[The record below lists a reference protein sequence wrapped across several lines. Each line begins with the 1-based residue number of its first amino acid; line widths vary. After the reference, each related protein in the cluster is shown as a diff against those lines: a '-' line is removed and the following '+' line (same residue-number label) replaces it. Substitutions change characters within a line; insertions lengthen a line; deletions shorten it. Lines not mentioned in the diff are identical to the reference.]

1 MEKYQTLKYM
11 NMINNNKALN
21 YFLLIWLLIVSCST
35 SKNANG
41 QQSVSKKAQSLFNEG
56 LKFQS
61 YGEYEQ
67 AINLFKQSIKKAPK
81 FLNAYD
87 ALANTYQKNNQLI
100 NSKNTYLKLLSL
112 KSDHF
117 FGLYELGNIY
127 FDLGNLDSSE
137 FYYRRFLKIN
147 SSNDKYAQNAQ
158 LNLRNIN
165 FSRDAFKNPVNVNP
179 VNMGSSINSENQ
191 EYSPAFAID
200 EKTIYITKRM
210 GNLSDN
216 RPNEDLYFAE
226 LNDESWDKVKD
237 IGPPINTIENEGA
250 FSISSD
256 GNYIFFTSCSRN
268 GGKGQCDI
276 WLTSKKNN
284 RWDEPKN
291 LQSPINT
298 KYWESQPSISSD
310 GRMLYFSSDR
320 PGGYGGTDIW
330 VSEFSNSGW
339 SAPKNLGPTVNTSKD
354 EQFPFIHSDNRTL
367 YFSSNGHPGLGKSD
381 LYLTRKDVK
390 LNWETPINMGFPINS
405 RGQDWNLVV
414 ARDGKTAY
422 FSSDQLKG
430 FGGLDI
436 YTFQLPEK
444 LQAEKVSYLRGY
456 VRDAITKQP
465 LSANVEL
472 SPINGEPTTLTY
484 AKPGTGMFL
493 VPLKIN
499 MKYALTIDKD
509 GYLFYTE
516 FYNMPAIQRDRPIEL
531 IIDLEKIEL
540 GNSVVL
546 KNIFFDTDKSDIK
559 DESKQELE
567 KLIDFLSENNSIRI
581 EISGHTDNV
590 GDSKHNMVLSEN
602 RAKSVCDFLT
612 NNGIE
617 KSRLTYKGF
626 GDTQPIKQNNTDENR
641 AKNRRTEFKIIQ
653 T

>member
-256 GNYIFFTSCSRN
+256 GNYIFFTSCNRN

-493 VPLKIN
+493 VPLKTN
-499 MKYALTIDKD
+499 MKFALTIDKD

-516 FYNMPAIQRDRPIEL
+516 FYNMPAIQRDQPIEL

>member
-11 NMINNNKALN
+11 NMINNNKTLN

-127 FDLGNLDSSE
+127 FDLENIDSSE
-137 FYYRRFLKIN
+137 FYYRRFLRMN

-179 VNMGSSINSENQ
+179 VNMGSSINSKDQ

-390 LNWETPINMGFPINS
+390 LNWETPINMGYPINS

-493 VPLKIN
+493 VPLKTN
-499 MKYALTIDKD
+499 MKFALTIDKD

-516 FYNMPAIQRDRPIEL
+516 FYNMPAIQRDQPIEL

>member
-87 ALANTYQKNNQLI
+87 ALANTYQKDNQLI

-137 FYYRRFLKIN
+137 FYYRRFLRIN

-158 LNLRNIN
+158 LNLRDIN

-179 VNMGSSINSENQ
+179 VNMGSSINSKDQ

-339 SAPKNLGPTVNTSKD
+339 SAPKNLGPAVNTSKD

-390 LNWETPINMGFPINS
+390 LNWATPINMGFPINS

-493 VPLKIN
+493 VPLKTN
-499 MKYALTIDKD
+499 MKFALTIDKD

-516 FYNMPAIQRDRPIEL
+516 FYNMPAIQRDQPIEL

>member
-56 LKFQS
+56 LKFQG

-137 FYYRRFLKIN
+137 FYYRRFLRMN

-330 VSEFSNSGW
+330 VSEFSISGW

-493 VPLKIN
+493 VPLKTN

-516 FYNMPAIQRDRPIEL
+516 FYNMPAIQRDQPIEL
-531 IIDLEKIEL
+531 FIDLEKIEL

-567 KLIDFLSENNSIRI
+567 KLINFLSENNSIRI

>member
-158 LNLRNIN
+158 LNLRDIN

-493 VPLKIN
+493 VPLKTN

-516 FYNMPAIQRDRPIEL
+516 FYNMPAIQRDQPIEL

>member
-87 ALANTYQKNNQLI
+87 ALANTYQKDNQLI

-137 FYYRRFLKIN
+137 FYYRRFLRIN

-158 LNLRNIN
+158 LNLRDIN

-493 VPLKIN
+493 VPLKTN
-499 MKYALTIDKD
+499 MKFALTIDKD

>member
-127 FDLGNLDSSE
+127 FDLENIDSSE
-137 FYYRRFLKIN
+137 FYYRRFLRMN
-147 SSNDKYAQNAQ
+147 SSNDKYAKNAQ

-390 LNWETPINMGFPINS
+390 LNWEIPINMGFPINS

-493 VPLKIN
+493 VPLKTN

-516 FYNMPAIQRDRPIEL
+516 FYNMPAIQRDQPIEL
-531 IIDLEKIEL
+531 FIDLEKIEL

>member
-137 FYYRRFLKIN
+137 FYYRRFLRMN

-179 VNMGSSINSENQ
+179 VNMGSSINSKDQ

-226 LNDESWDKVKD
+226 LNDKSWDKVKD

-330 VSEFSNSGW
+330 VSEFSISGW

-390 LNWETPINMGFPINS
+390 LNWETPINMGYPINS

-493 VPLKIN
+493 VPLKTN

-516 FYNMPAIQRDRPIEL
+516 FYNMPAIQRDQPIEL
-531 IIDLEKIEL
+531 FIDLEKIEL

>member
-137 FYYRRFLKIN
+137 FYYRRFLRMN

-179 VNMGSSINSENQ
+179 VNMGSSINSKDQ

-226 LNDESWDKVKD
+226 LNDKSWDKVKD

-390 LNWETPINMGFPINS
+390 LNWETPINMGYPINS

-493 VPLKIN
+493 VPLKTN

-516 FYNMPAIQRDRPIEL
+516 FYNMPAIQRDQPIEL
-531 IIDLEKIEL
+531 FIDLEKIEL

-567 KLIDFLSENNSIRI
+567 KLINFLSENNSIRI

>member
-127 FDLGNLDSSE
+127 FDLENIDSSE
-137 FYYRRFLKIN
+137 FYYRRFLRMN

-179 VNMGSSINSENQ
+179 VNMGSSINSKDQ

-390 LNWETPINMGFPINS
+390 LNWEIPINMGFPINS

-493 VPLKIN
+493 VPLKTN
-499 MKYALTIDKD
+499 MKFALTIDKD

-516 FYNMPAIQRDRPIEL
+516 FYNMPAIQRDQPIEL
-531 IIDLEKIEL
+531 FIDLEKIEL

>member
-1 MEKYQTLKYM
+1 MLKYM
-11 NMINNNKALN
+11 NMINNNQALN

-67 AINLFKQSIKKAPK
+67 AINLFKQSIKKAPN

-117 FGLYELGNIY
+117 YGLYELGNIY
-127 FDLGNLDSSE
+127 FYLGNLDSSE
-137 FYYRRFLKIN
+137 FYYRRFLVMN

-179 VNMGSSINSENQ
+179 VNMGSSINSKDQ

-390 LNWETPINMGFPINS
+390 LNWETPINMGYPINS

-436 YTFQLPEK
+436 YTFKLPEK

-472 SPINGEPTTLTY
+472 SPINGEPTALTY
-484 AKPGTGMFL
+484 AKPGTGIFL
-493 VPLKIN
+493 VPLKTN

-516 FYNMPAIQRDRPIEL
+516 FYNMPAIQTDQPIEL
-531 IIDLEKIEL
+531 FIDLEKIEL

-546 KNIFFDTDKSDIK
+546 KNIFFDTDKSDII
-559 DESKQELE
+559 DESIQELV
-567 KLIDFLSENNSIRI
+567 KLIDFLSENISIRI

>member
-35 SKNANG
+35 FKNANG

-87 ALANTYQKNNQLI
+87 ALANTYQKDNQLI

-137 FYYRRFLKIN
+137 FYYRRFLRIN

-158 LNLRNIN
+158 LNLRDIN

-284 RWDEPKN
+284 RWYEPKN

-422 FSSDQLKG
+422 FSSNQLKG

-516 FYNMPAIQRDRPIEL
+516 FYNMPAIQRDQPIEL
-531 IIDLEKIEL
+531 FIDLEKIEL

>member
-87 ALANTYQKNNQLI
+87 ALANTYQKDNQLI

-158 LNLRNIN
+158 LNLRDIN

-484 AKPGTGMFL
+484 AKPGNGMFL
-493 VPLKIN
+493 VPLKTN
-499 MKYALTIDKD
+499 MKFALTIDKD

-516 FYNMPAIQRDRPIEL
+516 FYNMPAIQRDQPIEL

>member
-61 YGEYEQ
+61 YGEYVQ

-127 FDLGNLDSSE
+127 FDLENIDSSE
-137 FYYRRFLKIN
+137 FYYRRFLRMN

-179 VNMGSSINSENQ
+179 VNMGSSINSKDQ

-390 LNWETPINMGFPINS
+390 LNWETPINMGYPINS

-516 FYNMPAIQRDRPIEL
+516 FYNMPAIQRDQPIEL
-531 IIDLEKIEL
+531 FIDLEKIEL

>member
-1 MEKYQTLKYM
+1 M

-41 QQSVSKKAQSLFNEG
+41 QQSVSKNSQSLFNEG

-137 FYYRRFLKIN
+137 FYYRRFLRMN

-179 VNMGSSINSENQ
+179 VNMGSSINSKDQ

-250 FSISSD
+250 FSMSSD

-330 VSEFSNSGW
+330 VSEFSISGW

-390 LNWETPINMGFPINS
+390 LNWETPINMGYPINS

-493 VPLKIN
+493 VPLKTN

-509 GYLFYTE
+509 DYLFYTE
-516 FYNMPAIQRDRPIEL
+516 FYNMPAIQRDQPIEL
-531 IIDLEKIEL
+531 FIDLEKIEL

-567 KLIDFLSENNSIRI
+567 KLINFLSENNSIRI
-581 EISGHTDNV
+581 EISGHTDNI

>member
-87 ALANTYQKNNQLI
+87 ALANTYQKDNQLI

-158 LNLRNIN
+158 LNLRDIN

-493 VPLKIN
+493 VPLKTN
-499 MKYALTIDKD
+499 MKFALTIDKD

-516 FYNMPAIQRDRPIEL
+516 FYNMPAIQRDQPIEL

>member
-61 YGEYEQ
+61 YGEYDQ

-87 ALANTYQKNNQLI
+87 ALANTYQKDNQLI

-137 FYYRRFLKIN
+137 FYYRRFLRMN

-284 RWDEPKN
+284 QWDEPKN

-493 VPLKIN
+493 VPLKTN

-516 FYNMPAIQRDRPIEL
+516 FYNMPAIQRDQPIEL
-531 IIDLEKIEL
+531 FIDLEKIEL

-581 EISGHTDNV
+581 EISGHTDNI

>member
-137 FYYRRFLKIN
+137 FYYRRFLRMN

-256 GNYIFFTSCSRN
+256 GNYIFFTSCNRN

-493 VPLKIN
+493 VPLKTN
-499 MKYALTIDKD
+499 MKFALTIDKD

-516 FYNMPAIQRDRPIEL
+516 FYNMPAIQRDQPIEL
-531 IIDLEKIEL
+531 FIDLEKIEL

>member
-87 ALANTYQKNNQLI
+87 ALANTYQKDNQLI

-137 FYYRRFLKIN
+137 FYYRRFLRIN

-158 LNLRNIN
+158 LNLRDIN

-390 LNWETPINMGFPINS
+390 LNWETPINMGYPINS

-493 VPLKIN
+493 VPLKTN

-516 FYNMPAIQRDRPIEL
+516 FYNMPAIQRDQPIEL
-531 IIDLEKIEL
+531 FIDLEKIEL

>member
-35 SKNANG
+35 FKNANG

-87 ALANTYQKNNQLI
+87 ALANTYQKDNQLI

-137 FYYRRFLKIN
+137 FYYRRFLRIN

-158 LNLRNIN
+158 LNLRDIN

-284 RWDEPKN
+284 RWYEPKN

-422 FSSDQLKG
+422 FSSNQLKG

-516 FYNMPAIQRDRPIEL
+516 FYNMPAIQRDQPIEL
-531 IIDLEKIEL
+531 FIDLEKIEL

-590 GDSKHNMVLSEN
+590 GDFKHNMVLSEN

>member
-11 NMINNNKALN
+11 NMINNNKTLN

-35 SKNANG
+35 YKNANG

-61 YGEYEQ
+61 YGEYVQ

-127 FDLGNLDSSE
+127 FDLENIDSSE
-137 FYYRRFLKIN
+137 FYYRRFLRMN

-179 VNMGSSINSENQ
+179 VNMGSSINSKDQ

-330 VSEFSNSGW
+330 VSEFSISGW
-339 SAPKNLGPTVNTSKD
+339 SAPKNLGPTVNTNKD

-390 LNWETPINMGFPINS
+390 LNWETPINMGYPINS

-456 VRDAITKQP
+456 VRDAITKQT

-493 VPLKIN
+493 VPLKTN

-516 FYNMPAIQRDRPIEL
+516 FYNMPAIQRDQPIEL
-531 IIDLEKIEL
+531 FIDLEKIEL

-567 KLIDFLSENNSIRI
+567 KLIDFLGENNSIRI

>member
-87 ALANTYQKNNQLI
+87 ALANTYQKDNQLI

-137 FYYRRFLKIN
+137 FYYRRFLRIN

-158 LNLRNIN
+158 LNLRDIN

-493 VPLKIN
+493 VPLKTN
-499 MKYALTIDKD
+499 MKFALTIDKD

-516 FYNMPAIQRDRPIEL
+516 FYNMPAIQRDQPIEL
-531 IIDLEKIEL
+531 FIDLEKIEL

>member
-35 SKNANG
+35 SKNVNG

-127 FDLGNLDSSE
+127 FDLGNIDSSE
-137 FYYRRFLKIN
+137 FYYRRFLRMN

-179 VNMGSSINSENQ
+179 VNMGSSINSKDQ

-390 LNWETPINMGFPINS
+390 LNWEIPINMGFPINS

-422 FSSDQLKG
+422 FSSNQLKG

-484 AKPGTGMFL
+484 AKPGTGIFL
-493 VPLKIN
+493 VPLKTN

-516 FYNMPAIQRDRPIEL
+516 FYNMPAIQRDQPIEL
-531 IIDLEKIEL
+531 FIDLEKIEL

-567 KLIDFLSENNSIRI
+567 KLIDFLSKNNSIRI

-590 GDSKHNMVLSEN
+590 GDFKHNMVLSEN

>member
-158 LNLRNIN
+158 LNLRDIN

-493 VPLKIN
+493 VPLKTN
-499 MKYALTIDKD
+499 MKFALTIDKD

-516 FYNMPAIQRDRPIEL
+516 FYNMPAIQRDQPIEL
-531 IIDLEKIEL
+531 FIDLEKIEL

>member
-137 FYYRRFLKIN
+137 FYYRRFLRIN

-179 VNMGSSINSENQ
+179 VNMGSSINSKDQ

-339 SAPKNLGPTVNTSKD
+339 SAPKNLGPAVNTSKD

-493 VPLKIN
+493 VPLKTN

-516 FYNMPAIQRDRPIEL
+516 FYNMPAIQRDQPIEL
-531 IIDLEKIEL
+531 FIDLEKIEL

-546 KNIFFDTDKSDIK
+546 NNIFFDTDKSEIK

-567 KLIDFLSENNSIRI
+567 KLIDFLSKNNSIRI

>member
-137 FYYRRFLKIN
+137 FYYRRFLRMN

-390 LNWETPINMGFPINS
+390 LNWESPINMGYPINS

-516 FYNMPAIQRDRPIEL
+516 FYNMPAIQRDQPIEL
-531 IIDLEKIEL
+531 FIDLEKIEL

>member
-35 SKNANG
+35 SKNVNG

-127 FDLGNLDSSE
+127 FDLGNIDSSE
-137 FYYRRFLKIN
+137 FYYRRFLRMN

-179 VNMGSSINSENQ
+179 VNMGSSINSKDQ

-390 LNWETPINMGFPINS
+390 LNWEIPINMGFPINS

-422 FSSDQLKG
+422 FSSNQLKG

-516 FYNMPAIQRDRPIEL
+516 FYNMPAIQRDQPIEL
-531 IIDLEKIEL
+531 FIDLEKIEL

-567 KLIDFLSENNSIRI
+567 KLINFLSENNSIRI

>member
-56 LKFQS
+56 LKFQG

-137 FYYRRFLKIN
+137 FYYRRFLRMN

-179 VNMGSSINSENQ
+179 VNMGSSINSKDQ

-330 VSEFSNSGW
+330 VSEFSISGW
-339 SAPKNLGPTVNTSKD
+339 SAPKNLGPTVNTSMD

-472 SPINGEPTTLTY
+472 SPINGDPTTLTY

-493 VPLKIN
+493 VPLKTN

-516 FYNMPAIQRDRPIEL
+516 FYNMPAIQRDQPIEL
-531 IIDLEKIEL
+531 FIDLEKIEL

>member
-87 ALANTYQKNNQLI
+87 ALANTYQKDNQLI

-127 FDLGNLDSSE
+127 FDLGNIDSSE
-137 FYYRRFLKIN
+137 FYYRRFLRIN

-165 FSRDAFKNPVNVNP
+165 FSRDAFKNPVKVNP

-339 SAPKNLGPTVNTSKD
+339 SAPKNLGPTVNTCKD

-493 VPLKIN
+493 VPLKTN

-516 FYNMPAIQRDRPIEL
+516 FYNMPAIQRDQPIEL
-531 IIDLEKIEL
+531 FIDLEKIKL

-546 KNIFFDTDKSDIK
+546 KNIFFDIDKSDIK

-581 EISGHTDNV
+581 EISGHTDNI

>member
-1 MEKYQTLKYM
+1 
-11 NMINNNKALN
+11 MINNNKALN

-87 ALANTYQKNNQLI
+87 ALANTYQKDNQLI

-179 VNMGSSINSENQ
+179 VNMGSSINSKDQ

-493 VPLKIN
+493 VPLKTN
-499 MKYALTIDKD
+499 MKFALTIDKD

-516 FYNMPAIQRDRPIEL
+516 FYNMPAIQRDQPIEL

>member
-87 ALANTYQKNNQLI
+87 ALANTYQKDNQLI

-137 FYYRRFLKIN
+137 FYYRRFLRIN

-179 VNMGSSINSENQ
+179 VNMGSSINSKDQ

-339 SAPKNLGPTVNTSKD
+339 SAPKNLGPAVNTSKD

-493 VPLKIN
+493 VPLKTN

-516 FYNMPAIQRDRPIEL
+516 FYNMPAIQRDQPIEL
-531 IIDLEKIEL
+531 FIDLEKIKL

-546 KNIFFDTDKSDIK
+546 KNIFFDIDKSDIK

>member
-100 NSKNTYLKLLSL
+100 NSKNTYLKLHSL

-137 FYYRRFLKIN
+137 FYYGRFLRMN

-179 VNMGSSINSENQ
+179 VNMGSSINSKDQ

-339 SAPKNLGPTVNTSKD
+339 SAPKNLGPAVNTSKD

-390 LNWETPINMGFPINS
+390 LNWETPINMGYPINS

-472 SPINGEPTTLTY
+472 SPINGDPTTLTY

-493 VPLKIN
+493 VPLKTN

-516 FYNMPAIQRDRPIEL
+516 FYNMPAIQRDQPIEL
-531 IIDLEKIEL
+531 FIDLEKIEL

>member
-1 MEKYQTLKYM
+1 MLKYM

-67 AINLFKQSIKKAPK
+67 AINLFKQSIKKAPN

-137 FYYRRFLKIN
+137 FYYRRFLGMN

-179 VNMGSSINSENQ
+179 VNMGSSINSKDQ

-216 RPNEDLYFAE
+216 RPNEDLYFAK

-390 LNWETPINMGFPINS
+390 LNWETPINMGYPINS

-436 YTFQLPEK
+436 YTFKLPEK

-472 SPINGEPTTLTY
+472 SPINGEHTTLTY
-484 AKPGTGMFL
+484 AKPGTGIFL
-493 VPLKIN
+493 VPLKTN

-516 FYNMPAIQRDRPIEL
+516 FYNMPAIQTDQPIEL
-531 IIDLEKIEL
+531 FIDLEKIEL

-546 KNIFFDTDKSDIK
+546 KNIFFDTDKSDII
-559 DESKQELE
+559 DESRQELE
-567 KLIDFLSENNSIRI
+567 KLIDFLSENNSIKI

-626 GDTQPIKQNNTDENR
+626 GDTKPIKQNNTDENR

>member
-137 FYYRRFLKIN
+137 FYYRRFLRMN

-179 VNMGSSINSENQ
+179 VNMGSSINSKDQ

-330 VSEFSNSGW
+330 VSEFSISGW

-390 LNWETPINMGFPINS
+390 LNWETPINMGYPINS

-493 VPLKIN
+493 VPLKTN

-516 FYNMPAIQRDRPIEL
+516 FYNMPAIQRDQPIEL
-531 IIDLEKIEL
+531 FIDLEKIEL

>member
-87 ALANTYQKNNQLI
+87 ALANTYQKDNQLI

-137 FYYRRFLKIN
+137 FYYRRFLRIN

-390 LNWETPINMGFPINS
+390 FNWETPINMGFPINS

-493 VPLKIN
+493 VPLKTN

-516 FYNMPAIQRDRPIEL
+516 FYNMPAIQRDQPIEL
-531 IIDLEKIEL
+531 FIDLEKIEL

>member
-137 FYYRRFLKIN
+137 FYYRRFLRMN

-179 VNMGSSINSENQ
+179 VNMGSSINSKDQ

-330 VSEFSNSGW
+330 VSEFSISGW

-390 LNWETPINMGFPINS
+390 LNWETPINMGYPINS

-444 LQAEKVSYLRGY
+444 LQAEKVSYLSGY

-493 VPLKIN
+493 VPLKTN

-516 FYNMPAIQRDRPIEL
+516 FYNMPAIQRDQPIEL
-531 IIDLEKIEL
+531 FIDLEKIEL

-567 KLIDFLSENNSIRI
+567 KLINFLSENNSIRI
-581 EISGHTDNV
+581 EISGHTDNI

>member
-87 ALANTYQKNNQLI
+87 ALANTYQKDNQLI

-158 LNLRNIN
+158 LNLRDIN

-179 VNMGSSINSENQ
+179 VNMGSSINSKDQ

-339 SAPKNLGPTVNTSKD
+339 SAPKNLGPAVNTSKD

-493 VPLKIN
+493 VPLKTN
-499 MKYALTIDKD
+499 MKFALTIDKD

-516 FYNMPAIQRDRPIEL
+516 FYNMPAIQRDQPIEL

>member
-56 LKFQS
+56 LKFQG

-137 FYYRRFLKIN
+137 FYYGRFLRMN

-179 VNMGSSINSENQ
+179 VNMGSSINSKDQ

-330 VSEFSNSGW
+330 VSEFSISGW
-339 SAPKNLGPTVNTSKD
+339 SAPKNLGPTVNTSMD

-493 VPLKIN
+493 VPLKTN

-516 FYNMPAIQRDRPIEL
+516 FYNMPAIQRDQPIEL
-531 IIDLEKIEL
+531 FIDLEKIEL

>member
-179 VNMGSSINSENQ
+179 VNMGSSINSKDQ

-493 VPLKIN
+493 VPLKTN
-499 MKYALTIDKD
+499 MKFALTIDKD

-516 FYNMPAIQRDRPIEL
+516 FYNMPAIQRDQPIEL
-531 IIDLEKIEL
+531 FIDLEKIEL